1 MCTPTI
7 LKRIEDSTNFNNWK
21 GVTSTSLNSITLNSA
36 SGSLSG
42 SSDLSILMKSES
54 EIFAT
59 AACLQEEINT
69 LSGTTNNIQAAQSEL
84 LNLSQQIA
92 DKEADIKVA
101 RDRVAYIRHPE
112 AHTSYYESWFPMGR
126 PMHTSGIPYFIG
138 ISVSIL
144 LFTIFILLS
153 ILGVRI
159 SIATNTT
166 TTSPMVAWIVSQIT
180 PFAVMCLIALISVV
194 IYFMTRK

>member
-1 MCTPTI
+1 M
-7 LKRIEDSTNFNNWK
+7 
-21 GVTSTSLNSITLNSA
+21 TSTSLNSIVFNGA

-42 SSDLSILMKSES
+42 SPDLSILITAES

-59 AACLQEEINT
+59 AACLQEQINT

-84 LNLSQQIA
+84 LDLTKQIS

-101 RDRVAYIRHPE
+101 KDRVAYIRHPE
-112 AHTSYYESWFPMGR
+112 AHTSYYESWFPMDR
-126 PMHTSGIPYFIG
+126 PMSSTAVPYFIG
-138 ISVSIL
+138 ISVALL
-144 LFTIFILLS
+144 LFTFFIILS
-153 ILGVRI
+153 ILGVTI
-159 SIATNTT
+159 TIAPNTT
-166 TTSPMVAWIVSQIT
+166 TRSPMFAWIVAQFT